1 MINMSYCEMAQFIEL
16 CCVLLTGMWKTECT
30 VSQVTSFGNIARKL
44 LARYPVGAAT
54 CIFCSYRT
62 CLTTVWQIAWLLP
75 EPGFPNSKI
84 GCCQFM

>member
-44 LARYPVGAAT
+44 LARYPSWGSNMYILLLSNMFDNSVAD
-54 CIFCSYRT
+54 
-62 CLTTVWQIAWLLP
+62 CLA
-75 EPGFPNSKI
+75 FA
-84 GCCQFM
+84 